1 MYASETNSDE
11 KEIVKMD
18 KNRFEQLKGITQLE
32 QKYATQ
38 LVFTMDDLK
47 WLVEQVEKYE
57 KALKDII
64 DLEKGIEEMQSF
76 SYEQAE
82 KVEELERVSLKTR
95 QLATEQIIKLEQENE
110 LLKTQLK
117 KARESRYNLGEGM

>member
-1 MYASETNSDE
+1 
-11 KEIVKMD
+11 MD